1 MDYSTAEFWVQFG
14 ALGVL
19 AGLCA
24 FAFWKERGR
33 ANRAEQRLL
42 ATTTT
47 MQRKVFELAEGFR
60 KTIDALERRFPEE

>member
-1 MDYSTAEFWVQFG
+1 MISTLEFWIQFG

-19 AGLCA
+19 AGLMT
-24 FAFWKERGR
+24 FFYWKERAR